1 MSYVLIF
8 ILICFSA
15 FFSGTEIAY
24 TSVNRVRLKKLAE
37 DGSRMARLA
46 DKISDKFDDALTAVL
61 VGNNF
66 VNIAASATSTTIAL
80 SIAGHM
86 DGGGSTGLA
95 ATIATVIITV
105 LILIFGEIVPKVV
118 CKQNSDRAACLTAYP
133 LAFFIILFYPITF
146 LVGCLL
152 KLCAH
157 FWGKPDDSVS
167 EEELAMLIETTEED
181 GGIDEDKS
189 ELLQSAL
196 EFSDITLAEII
207 THRTEVLAL
216 DVDESPAENLR
227 VINSSRHSRL
237 PVYKDSI
244 DNIIGILNINQF
256 YKRLTENPETAVKDV
271 MFEPLMMHGTVK
283 LPVALEE
290 MREMQMPMTV
300 VLDEYGG
307 TLGIVTTEDILEQIV
322 GDIWDESDEIVEDIT
337 ERADG
342 TYAVRGD
349 ANVYDMFDEL
359 DVDDRDFESDCNT
372 VGGWCA
378 EMLGQNPEVGMA
390 FDYKNLH
397 VEITRADE
405 TCVEEVSVTVLPVPE
420 EEEE

>member
-1 MSYVLIF
+1 MSYVLIV

-37 DGSRMARLA
+37 DGSRMAKLA

-66 VNIAASATSTTIAL
+66 VNIAASAVSTTIAL
-80 SIAGHM
+80 SIAKHM
-86 DGGGSTGLA
+86 GSGRGSTGLA
-95 ATIATVIITV
+95 ATIATVVITV

-133 LAFFIILFYPITF
+133 LAFFIILFYPVTF
-146 LVGCLL
+146 LVGWLL
-152 KLCAH
+152 KLCTH

-189 ELLQSAL
+189 DLLQSAL

-216 DVDESPAENLR
+216 DVDANPAENLR
-227 VINSSRHSRL
+227 IINSSRHSRL

-256 YKRLTENPETAVKDV
+256 YKRLAENPETAVKDV

-307 TLGIVTTEDILEQIV
+307 TLGIVTTEDILE
-322 GDIWDESDEIVEDIT
+322 T
-337 ERADG
+337 PDG
-342 TYAVRGD
+342 TYRVLGD
-349 ANVYDMFDEL
+349 ANIYDMFDEM
-359 DVDDRDFESDCNT
+359 DIDDRDFESDCNT

-390 FDYKNLH
+390 FDYRNLH

-405 TCVEEVSVTVLPVPE
+405 TCVEEVRVTVSPVPE